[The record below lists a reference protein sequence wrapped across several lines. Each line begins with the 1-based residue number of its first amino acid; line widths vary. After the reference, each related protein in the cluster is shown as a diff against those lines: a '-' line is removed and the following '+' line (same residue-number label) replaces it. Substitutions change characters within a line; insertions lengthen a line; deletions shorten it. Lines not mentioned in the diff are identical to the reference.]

1 MSKKEKNDDNNKTTD
16 RIIKIILV
24 IIIILLLLQNCS
36 LIKRKGNNGTD
47 KVNII
52 DIKCNND
59 NNCER
64 ENVTVDCLK
73 DAQNSKCL
81 VPNFVGKNKKDVYNW
96 LISLSNNIKLEIKL
110 TKNPNYKDGTVLVQ
124 SVSGISVKDL
134 IDGNKKLVIT
144 IVNNGSLVDC
154 ENDSQN
160 PQCVLPSFVD
170 KKRSDVETWLDGIAN
185 NVKVKYVYVNSAK
198 AAGTI
203 VNQSVISGTS
213 IKSLLDKNETV
224 IIYISVGNQGGSSNN
239 SSDNNNNNNKKDDNK
254 EEEEKPTPEPTPVPE
269 LDDDFYVSDN
279 KIVKWHNHTNLNIF
293 KDSAKISKVNGKI
306 APESKGTYKFK
317 VNNGTKYNLKY
328 KISFLEENDHN
339 MNMKFKL
346 KKGNTY
352 LIDHYVSYNQLNI
365 DNMVLSS
372 NDYNTYYLEWKWEG
386 NNDASDTA
394 IGNAANSTDI
404 EYSLKIDVEA
414 ESI

>member
-1 MSKKEKNDDNNKTTD
+1 MSKKEKSNDNKTTD
-16 RIIKIILV
+16 RVIKIILI

-64 ENVTVDCLK
+64 ENVTVNCFQDE
-73 DAQNSKCL
+73 QNSKCL
-81 VPNFVGKNKKDVYNW
+81 VPDFVGKNKRDVFNW
-96 LISLSNNIKLEIKL
+96 LMSISNNIKLEIKL
-110 TKNPNYKDGTVLVQ
+110 TENPNYKDGTVLEQ
-124 SVSGISVKDL
+124 SISGISVKDL
-134 IDGNKKLVIT
+134 ISGNKKLVIT

-154 ENDSQN
+154 QTDSQN
-160 PQCVLPSFVD
+160 VQCSLPNFVD
-170 KKRSDVETWLDGIAN
+170 KSKSDVENWLDGIAN
-185 NVKVKYVYVNSAK
+185 NVKIKYVYVNSVK

-203 VNQSVISGTS
+203 VNQSVLSGTS

-224 IIYISVGNQGGSSNN
+224 IIYISIGNQDN
-239 SSDNNNNNNKKDDNK
+239 SSDNNGNNNDDNKKDDNK
-254 EEEEKPTPEPTPVPE
+254 KEDKPTPEPTPTPE
-269 LDDDFYVSDN
+269 LDNDFYVSDN
-279 KIVKWHNHTNLNIF
+279 KIVKWHNNTNLNIF

-306 APESKGTYKFK
+306 APESRGTYKFK

-328 KISFLEENDHN
+328 KISFLEENEHN

-346 KKGNTY
+346 KKGETY
-352 LIDHYVSYNQLNI
+352 LVNQYTSYDQLNI
-365 DNMVLSS
+365 DNMVLGS
-372 NDYNTYYLEWKWEG
+372 NNSDTYYLEWKWVG
-386 NNDASDTA
+386 NNDTNDTS
-394 IGNAANSTDI
+394 IGNAAKSSDV

>member
-1 MSKKEKNDDNNKTTD
+1 MPKKEKNDDNNKTTD

-73 DAQNSKCL
+73 DTQNSKCL

-386 NNDASDTA
+386 NNDSSDTA

>member
-1 MSKKEKNDDNNKTTD
+1 MPKKEKNDDNNKTTD

-52 DIKCNND
+52 DIKCNNE

-64 ENVTVDCLK
+64 ENATVDCLK
-73 DAQNSKCL
+73 DSQNSKCL

-110 TKNPNYKDGTVLVQ
+110 TENPNYTDGTVLLQ

-134 IDGNKKLVIT
+134 INGNKKLVIT

-160 PQCVLPSFVD
+160 PQCVLPSFID
-170 KKRSDVETWLDGIAN
+170 GKRSDVETWLDGIAN
-185 NVKVKYVYVNSAK
+185 NVKIKYVYVNSVK
-198 AAGTI
+198 AVGTI
-203 VNQSVISGTS
+203 VNQSVTSGTS
-213 IKSLLDKNETV
+213 IKSLLDKNETL
-224 IIYISVGNQGGSSNN
+224 IIYISVGNQSGSSNN

-254 EEEEKPTPEPTPVPE
+254 EEEEKPAPEPTPVPE

-306 APESKGTYKFK
+306 APESRGTYKFK

-328 KISFLEENDHN
+328 KISFLEENNHN

-352 LIDHYVSYNQLNI
+352 LVDHYVSYDQLNI
-365 DNMVLSS
+365 NNMVLSS
-372 NDYNTYYLEWKWEG
+372 NDYNTYYLEWKWVG
-386 NNDASDTA
+386 DNDTNDTA
-394 IGNAANSTDI
+394 IGNAANSADI